1 MLWLAEGKWTLSM
14 NGGVEYG
21 KSHLIPTIRSDLMFF
36 KGEMKSSK
44 ERFHNKATLPCAGFP
59 ESRGGLSL
67 ALTAV

>member
-1 MLWLAEGKWTLSM
+1 MTS
-14 NGGVEYG
+14 GVEYR
-21 KSHLIPTIRSDLMFF
+21 KSHLIPTIRSELMFF

-44 ERFHNKATLPCAGFP
+44 ERFQNKATPPCAGFP